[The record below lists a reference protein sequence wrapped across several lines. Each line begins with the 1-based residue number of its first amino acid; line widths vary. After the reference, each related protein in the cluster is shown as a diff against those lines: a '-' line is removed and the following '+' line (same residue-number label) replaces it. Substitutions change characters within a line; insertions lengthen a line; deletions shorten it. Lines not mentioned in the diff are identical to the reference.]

1 MVHQA
6 ARFTDSFAA
15 WESWNLS
22 EFEIRKQLLC
32 AFKDAFSPEYRE
44 LASVVDYHIAQASH
58 FLAEPKFLPGPTG
71 ETNEL
76 YTAGKGVALIV
87 QGTDDMLSAKTLM
100 AMLTTALLAGN
111 SVMFCSDDR
120 AIVSLINT
128 ASEKAGIPANVVLT
142 STYDSLHS
150 LLMEDIK
157 CLGFVGDSGQE
168 SQINRNLAKKNGA
181 IVSFISETD
190 LVLQETALDP
200 YLCLRFITERTR
212 TINITAIGGNAS
224 LLELGSDAH

>member
-22 EFEIRKQLLC
+22 DFENRKQLLC
-32 AFKDAFSPEYRE
+32 AFKNAFSSEYSE
-44 LASVVDYHIAQASH
+44 LASVVDYHIVQASH
-58 FLAEPKFLPGPTG
+58 FLAEPRFLPGPTG

-76 YTAGKGVALIV
+76 YTAGRGVTLIV
-87 QGTDDMLSAKTLM
+87 QGTDDTRSAKTVM
-100 AMLTTALLAGN
+100 AMFATALLAGN
-111 SVMFCSDDR
+111 SIMLCSDDR
-120 AIVSLINT
+120 SMVSLINT
-128 ASEKAGIPANVVLT
+128 ATEKAGFPANVVLT

-150 LLMEDIK
+150 LLMEDIR
-157 CLGFVGDSGQE
+157 CLGFVGDTGVE

-190 LVLQETALDP
+190 LVLQETASDP